1 MGDYCPHEYTGEE
14 MMLHYVFAWFGL
26 LVIAMVN
33 GALRDIAYKP
43 YVGELYAHQ
52 ISCVTGILL
61 FALFIGFLAKRW
73 PLPSSRQAWMIGFI
87 SPVDSET

>member
-1 MGDYCPHEYTGEE
+1 
-14 MMLHYVFAWFGL
+14 MLHYVFAWFGL